1 MPPESP
7 TPPVPDVSSGSEMPG
22 LYRKVALMAAATS
35 LAVLLPVIAIQLLL
49 RKDGQY
55 AGNWINGISAVIAA
69 LNLLLTF
76 FILRA
81 ALGQLDHLR
90 RDLNAREIAHQAE
103 LKEREER
110 RAQEAEQARTEL
122 ENTQR
127 LLTTQTEALA
137 LARSDAQ
144 KAHRETA
151 KTRLD
156 LLAPRCTVTLS
167 SVGVTLFP
175 YNTQDGI
182 LVAEDSVIKDGVD
195 NTRLEI
201 AYTFTVENWGDLP
214 VYCSLGSPWNEELW
228 GQNVLQPKSTMKI
241 QWVSRH
247 FLRHWVKIARGEFEA
262 SNYAE
267 GQHPALTELLVG
279 VSNIGHDVYDLFRWA
294 MILTPITVREFDIVV
309 HSSEDQLKRS
319 PKLAVPKRQY
329 VPLAE
334 ADKEE

>member
-1 MPPESP
+1 M
-7 TPPVPDVSSGSEMPG
+7 
-22 LYRKVALMAAATS
+22 ALGTS
-35 LAVLLPVIAIQLLL
+35 FAVLVPVVAVQLLL

-55 AGNWINGISAVIAA
+55 AGNWINGISAVVAA

-90 RDLNAREIAHQAE
+90 RDLNAREFAHRVE
-103 LKEREER
+103 LKEREDR
-110 RAQEAEQARTEL
+110 RVQEAEQARAEL

-127 LLTTQTEALA
+127 LLATQTEALA

-175 YNTQDGI
+175 YNAQDGT
-182 LVAEDSVIKDGVD
+182 LVVEDSVIKEGVD

-214 VYCSLGSPWNEELW
+214 VYCSLGSPWNEAHW
-228 GQNVLQPKSTMKI
+228 GQTVLQPKSTINI
-241 QWVSRH
+241 QWVSKNV
-247 FLRHWVKIARGEFEA
+247 LRHWVKIARGEFEA
-262 SNYAE
+262 SNYPE

-279 VSNIGHDVYDLFRWA
+279 ISNIGHDVYDLFRWA
-294 MILTPITVREFDIVV
+294 MILTPITVREFDVVV
-309 HSSEDQLKRS
+309 HSSENQLLRS
-319 PKLAVPKRQY
+319 PKFAVPKRQY
-329 VPLAE
+329 IPLAKD
-334 ADKEE
+334 DKE